1 MAVDNPRVR
10 ARRELEELGLSME
23 SASYIVDDRP
33 PGGWDALAT
42 KHDLESLALATKA
55 ELEKLRTELH
65 KELRAQTWQL
75 AKLVAGAQGIV
86 VVAIAAIGV
95 VLRFA

>member
-1 MAVDNPRVR
+1 MVVDEVKLEEVG
-10 ARRELEELGLSME
+10 RELEELGLSME
-23 SASYIVDDRP
+23 SASYVVEGWGSVLTKDDLAIHL
-33 PGGWDALAT
+33 GTLAT
-42 KHDLESLALATKA
+42 KE

-86 VVAIAAIGV
+86 VIAIAAIGV